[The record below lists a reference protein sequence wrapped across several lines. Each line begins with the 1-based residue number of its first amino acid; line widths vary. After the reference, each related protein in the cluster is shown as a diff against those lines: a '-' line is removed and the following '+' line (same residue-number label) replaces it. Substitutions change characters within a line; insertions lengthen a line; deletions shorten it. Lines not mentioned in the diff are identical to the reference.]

1 MWGPGTWAPG
11 RAAAGS
17 ARGPS
22 ACLGRGWLFP
32 ESRRYGVAR
41 APLPEQPLRC
51 LYQRGGWSRRV
62 AWASRGRGRAAM
74 VPGPEAGGRGWAHST
89 GQWAALVPQ
98 MRAGKGILPPV
109 RGRERQAP
117 QDPWRLSRLG
127 RAGTALPDFVL
138 LWLTSPDAGSQGWGQ
153 EGVLSPRSQAVLRV
167 GSRGWGPHGRSTECP
182 KP

>member
-32 ESRRYGVAR
+32 ESRRYGAAR
-41 APLPEQPLRC
+41 APLPEQ
-51 LYQRGGWSRRV
+51 SRRV
-62 AWASRGRGRAAM
+62 AWASRGRGRAAV
-74 VPGPEAGGRGWAHST
+74 VPGPEAGGRGWGHST
-89 GQWAALVPQ
+89 GQWAGLVPQ

-127 RAGTALPDFVL
+127 RAGTAPPDFFL
-138 LWLTSPDAGSQGWGQ
+138 LWLTSPDTGS
-153 EGVLSPRSQAVLRV
+153 RV
-167 GSRGWGPHGRSTECP
+167 GPGGCAEPQVPGCPQGGEPRAGTSR
-182 KP
+182 KK